1 MSVSARAELTLGLAA
16 RASSLGELPDDIRER
31 ARQSLLD
38 WFAVTLGGCR
48 EDAPAA
54 LLAILP
60 PGDPAGPQTAAA
72 VGYDARL
79 SALDAALLN
88 GTSSH
93 VLDFDDVNLAFLGH
107 ASVAVLA
114 AVLALAEERDLPV
127 AEALVAYVAGYETAC
142 RLAVALGPEP
152 YQRGFHA
159 TGTGGTFAAAAACAR
174 LLALDA
180 ETTARALGIAASQ
193 AAGLKCNFGT
203 MTKSLHAGKAC
214 QSGLLAA
221 LLAARGFTADPHAIE
236 AEQGFAAVSGG
247 ARDADAALADGWHLR
262 ENLFKHHAS
271 CFFTHSA
278 IEGLLEMKTERPF
291 AAADVQEIEI
301 HVSEVELGTC
311 VIPEPATGLAVKF
324 SLPHLAAMTILGRS
338 TASIDDAD
346 AADAEAVALRSRV
359 ILSDDGEPGA
369 PTRVEVRLR
378 DGSRL
383 SAAHDV
389 NTPEADLDAQGT
401 RLAAKFRVL
410 AEPVLGSER
419 AGALLDALTEL
430 DGGRPVREL
439 MRAAQPSACE
449 RRRP

>member
-1 MSVSARAELTLGLAA
+1 MNVSATAELTHGLAQ
-16 RASSLGELPDDIRER
+16 RASALDELPDDIREL

-48 EDAPAA
+48 EDAPAT

-60 PGDPAGPQTAAA
+60 AGGGPRTAAA
-72 VGYDARL
+72 VGHDARL
-79 SALDAALLN
+79 NALDAALFN

-114 AVLALAEERDLPV
+114 AVLALAEERNLPV
-127 AEALVAYVAGYETAC
+127 AEVVRAYVAGYETAC

-152 YQRGFHA
+152 YRRGFHA
-159 TGTGGTFAAAAACAR
+159 TGTGGTFASAAACAR
-174 LLALDA
+174 LLELDA
-180 ETTARALGIAASQ
+180 QTTAQALGIAASQ

-221 LLAARGFTADPHAIE
+221 LLAARGFTAAPDAIE
-236 AEQGFAAVSGG
+236 AEQGFAAAFGG
-247 ARDADAALADGWHLR
+247 DGDAEAALTDRWHLR

-271 CFFTHSA
+271 CFFTHST
-278 IEGLLEMKTERPF
+278 IEGLLELERARPF
-291 AAADVQEIEI
+291 AAAEVEEVEI

-311 VIPEPATGLAVKF
+311 VIPEPATGLEVKF

-346 AADAEAVALRSRV
+346 AADPEAVALRSRV
-359 ILSDDGEPGA
+359 ALTDDGEPGA
-369 PTRVEVRLR
+369 PTRVEVRLS

-389 NTPEADLDAQGT
+389 NAPEADLDAQGA
-401 RLAAKFRVL
+401 RLAEKFRVL
-410 AEPVLGSER
+410 AEPVLGAGR
-419 AGALLDALTEL
+419 AGVLLGALTEL
-430 DGGRPVREL
+430 DGARPVGEL
-439 MRAAQPSACE
+439 MRAAQPA
-449 RRRP
+449 RR